1 MPRAPPDTSSP
12 FVPKGRGANRFRR
25 VQQAVRA
32 HEQFRGRALNLQ
44 ASENLLSPAARAV
57 LGSDMASRYSVRL
70 DRQFEGTFIHNAYGG
85 TLWMEEVEDE
95 ARALAQDVFGAKH
108 AIIEPIGGHVAA
120 EVALLATTK
129 KGAMIASCPQDCG
142 GYTGYDAGYLPEMF
156 GWRASEFPFDKAVWN
171 LDANKL
177 TAFLKK
183 AKPDTIVLGQSYILF
198 PYDFKAVRDACSD
211 ARVKPAVIYDGS
223 HVMGLIAGGAFQR
236 PLKEGAV
243 ALYGSTHKTFFGPQ
257 GGIFLTDDPALDEKA
272 RANLTWRTMD
282 NAHENR
288 IAALAVALAEMA
300 HFGRAYAHRVVELA
314 TTLAAALDD
323 AAVPVKFRDLGY
335 TQSHQIMLD
344 DKALKRKYRLDVAEF
359 SAAME
364 RNSIILDAVGRVGTA
379 ELARC
384 GAQADE
390 MEQVAAF
397 IRDAAKGKDVKA
409 QVEEFKSHLPAP
421 AFAFD

>member
-1 MPRAPPDTSSP
+1 M
-12 FVPKGRGANRFRR
+12 PKGRGASRFRR
-25 VQQAVRA
+25 VRQAVQA
-32 HEQFRGRALNLQ
+32 HEQFRARALNLQ
-44 ASENLLSPAARAV
+44 ASENLLSPAARAA

-70 DRQFEGTFIHNAYGG
+70 DREFEGTYIHNAYGG
-85 TLWMEEVEDE
+85 TVWMEEVEDE
-95 ARALAQDVFGAKH
+95 ARSLAQEVFGAKH
-108 AIIEPIGGHVAA
+108 AVVEPIGGHVAA

-129 KGAMIASCPQDCG
+129 KGALIASCPQDCG
-142 GYTGYDAGYLPEMF
+142 GYTGYDAAYLPEMF
-156 GWRASEFPFDKAVWN
+156 GWRAAEFPFDKSVWN
-171 LDANKL
+171 LDAEKL
-177 TAFLKK
+177 PAFLKK
-183 AKPDTIVLGQSYILF
+183 TKPGTLVLGASYILF
-198 PYDFKAVRDACSD
+198 PYDFKAVRDACAD
-211 ARVKPAVIYDGS
+211 ARVRPAIIYDGS

-243 ALYGSTHKTFFGPQ
+243 ALFGSTHKTFFGPQ
-257 GGIFLTDDPALDEKA
+257 GGIFLTDDSGLDAKA

-288 IAALAVALAEMA
+288 IAALGVALAEMQ
-300 HFGRAYAHRVVELA
+300 HFGRAYAHRVVELS
-314 TTLAAALDD
+314 TTLAAALDE
-323 AAVPVKFRDLGY
+323 AGVPVKFRDLGY

-344 DKALKRKYRLDVAEF
+344 DKAVKKKFKTDSAEF

-421 AFAFD
+421 AFTFE

>member
-1 MPRAPPDTSSP
+1 MVRVATSAAGPPQS
-12 FVPKGRGANRFRR
+12 KGRGASRFRR
-25 VQQAVRA
+25 VKQAVQA

-44 ASENLLSPAARAV
+44 ASENLLSPAARAA
-57 LGSDMASRYSVRL
+57 LGSDMASRYSVRM
-70 DRQFEGTFIHNAYGG
+70 DAEFEGTYIHNAYGG
-85 TLWMEEVEDE
+85 TVWMEEIGDE
-95 ARALAQDVFGAKH
+95 AQALAQEVFNAKH
-108 AIIEPIGGHVAA
+108 AVIQPIGGHIAA
-120 EVALLATTK
+120 EVALLSTTK
-129 KGAMIASCPQDCG
+129 KGGLIASCPQDCG
-142 GYTGYDAGYLPEMF
+142 GYTGYDARYLPDMF
-156 GWRASEFPFDKAVWN
+156 GMRAADFPFDKSVWN
-171 LDANKL
+171 MDGGKL
-177 TAFLKK
+177 AAFLKK
-183 AKPDTIVLGQSYILF
+183 ARPDTLVLGQSYILF
-198 PYDFKAVRDACSD
+198 PYDFKAVRDACAD
-211 ARVKPAVIYDGS
+211 ARVKSTVIYDGS

-243 ALYGSTHKTFFGPQ
+243 ALFGSTHKTFFGPQ
-257 GGIFLTDDPALDEKA
+257 GGIFLTDDAALDAKA

-288 IAALAVALAEMA
+288 IAALAIALAEMQ

-314 TTLAAALDD
+314 TTLAAALDE
-323 AAVPVKFRDLGY
+323 AGVPVKFRDLGY

-344 DKALKRKYRLDVAEF
+344 DRAVKKKFKLDVAEF